1 MNPGPTAL
9 QRVWELH
16 EAPLRTVTDFRES
29 SSERGNLVGERPHQE
44 HHQHEYHAVPRI
56 AVRGR
61 LYASVPLSLGSRRSR
76 MASPNMLKQ

>member
-29 SSERGNLVGERPHQE
+29 SSERGNLVGEQLHQE
-44 HHQHEYHAVPRI
+44 DHQHKYHAAPRI
-56 AVRGR
+56 VVRGR
-61 LYASVPLSLGSRRSR
+61 LYDSLPLSLGSRRSR
-76 MASPNMLKQ
+76 RASPNMFRQ